1 MRRTGLMALALAL
14 LLVLSADEG
23 LGLSG
28 GSLLFAQSQ
37 EPQKKQDK
45 QEKKTDSKKA
55 KKSDQAPAPG
65 DTADIAAERKS
76 LTRVLRA
83 LTDAVEGSSP
93 RRLRDLLDER
103 FYDFPRF
110 EDQVTDF
117 LRDNAEIRMYLRE
130 STAEVKG
137 DKATLIVDAD
147 MTYALKATPTA
158 QQKRRERIQFDFVRT
173 AAGWKIYEITPRR
186 FFTP

>member
-1 MRRTGLMALALAL
+1 MRRIAHMVIALS
-14 LLVLSADEG
+14 LVLG
-23 LGLSG
+23 LGGL
-28 GSLLFAQSQ
+28 SLLAQSQ
-37 EPQKKQDK
+37 EPKKP
-45 QEKKTDSKKA
+45 EKKAETKKA
-55 KKSDQAPAPG
+55 KKSDAPPPSG
-65 DTADIAAERKS
+65 DIADLATERKN

-83 LTDAVEGSSP
+83 LSDAVEGNSP
-93 RRLRDLLDER
+93 RRLRDLMDER

-117 LRDNAEIRMYLRE
+117 LRDNAELRMHFRE

-147 MTYALKATPTA
+147 MTYALKASA
-158 QQKRRERIQFDFVRT
+158 KAEKKRHERIQFDFVRT
-173 AAGWKIYEITPRR
+173 ATGWKIFEITPRS

>member
-1 MRRTGLMALALAL
+1 MRRIAQIIFALVVFIGFGSTPLLA
-14 LLVLSADEG
+14 
-23 LGLSG
+23 
-28 GSLLFAQSQ
+28 QTQ
-37 EPQKKQDK
+37 EPEKKQEKQDK
-45 QEKKTDSKKA
+45 KADKKT
-55 KKSDQAPAPG
+55 KKSDQAPPTG
-65 DTADIAAERKS
+65 DTPDLSTERKN

-83 LTDAVEGSSP
+83 LSDAVEGNSP
-93 RRLRDLLDER
+93 RRLRDLMDER

-117 LRDNAEIRMYLRE
+117 LRDNAELRMNLRE

-147 MTYALKATPTA
+147 MTYALKASA
-158 QQKRRERIQFDFVRT
+158 KQEQKRHQRIQFDFVRT
-173 AAGWKIYEITPRR
+173 ATGWKIYEITPRS

>member
-1 MRRTGLMALALAL
+1 MRRTAWMTLALAL
-14 LLVLSADEG
+14 LLG
-23 LGLSG
+23 LGGSPLS
-28 GSLLFAQSQ
+28 AQSQ
-37 EPQKKQDK
+37 DSSKKQDK
-45 QEKKTDSKKA
+45 QEKEKKSDKKA
-55 KKSDQAPAPG
+55 KKSDQAPPTG
-65 DTADIAAERKS
+65 DTADLATERKN

-83 LTDAVEGSSP
+83 LSDTIEGNNP
-93 RRLRDLLDER
+93 RRLREFTDER

-117 LRDNAEIRMYLRE
+117 LKDNAEMRINFRE

-147 MTYALKATPTA
+147 MTYALKSNATA
-158 QQKRRERIQFDFVRT
+158 QQKRHERIQFDFVRT
-173 AAGWKIYEITPRR
+173 AQGWKIYEITPRR

>member
-1 MRRTGLMALALAL
+1 MRRTGQMAFALAL
-14 LLVLSADEG
+14 LFS
-23 LGLSG
+23 LSG
-28 GSLLFAQSQ
+28 FPLFAQNQ
-37 EPQKKQDK
+37 EDAKKTEK
-45 QEKKTDSKKA
+45 QEKKTDKKA
-55 KKSDQAPAPG
+55 KKSEPAPSAG
-65 DTADIAAERKS
+65 DTADLGAERKNLS
-76 LTRVLRA
+76 RVLRA
-83 LTDAVEGSSP
+83 LSDAVEGNSP
-93 RRLRDLLDER
+93 RRLRELIDER

-117 LRDNAEIRMYLRE
+117 LRDNAELRMHLRE

-147 MTYALKATPTA
+147 MTYALKASSTL

-173 AAGWKIYEITPRR
+173 ASGWKIFEITPRR

>member
-1 MRRTGLMALALAL
+1 MRRIAQLILAFA
-14 LLVLSADEG
+14 V
-23 LGLSG
+23 
-28 GSLLFAQSQ
+28 LFAWNGTPLTAQTQ
-37 EPQKKQDK
+37 EPEKKQDK
-45 QEKKTDSKKA
+45 KADKKA
-55 KKSDQAPAPG
+55 KKSDAAPVG
-65 DTADIAAERKS
+65 DTADLATERKNLS
-76 LTRVLRA
+76 RVLRA
-83 LTDAVEGSSP
+83 LSDAVEGNSP

-117 LRDNAEIRMYLRE
+117 LRNNAELRMNFRE

-147 MTYALKATPTA
+147 MTYALKTSTT
-158 QQKRRERIQFDFVRT
+158 QEKKRHERIQFDFVRT
-173 AAGWKIYEITPRR
+173 SAGWKIYEITPRS

>member
-1 MRRTGLMALALAL
+1 MRCTRQTAFALALF
-14 LLVLSADEG
+14 

-28 GSLLFAQSQ
+28 SPWFAQSQ
-37 EPQKKQDK
+37 EAPKK
-45 QEKKTDSKKA
+45 QEKEKKA
-55 KKSDQAPAPG
+55 EKKPPKKSDQPPSG
-65 DTADIAAERKS
+65 DTADLAAERKN

-83 LTDAVEGSSP
+83 LSDAVEGNSP
-93 RRLRDLLDER
+93 RRLRDLMDER

-117 LRDNAEIRMYLRE
+117 LKDNAEMRINFRE

-147 MTYALKATPTA
+147 MSYALKSNATA
-158 QQKRRERIQFDFVRT
+158 QQKRHERIQFDFART
-173 AAGWKIYEITPRR
+173 ATGWKIYEITPRR